1 MADHDFLRG
10 LEDDGLYTPSV
21 KRHSLRKIEIH
32 NYYVSLFSTAMNNQ
46 WLQRAYL
53 GLYSGAG
60 RARVAETDEIVETT
74 VMSAFRVRDPF
85 TKYIFV
91 DNDRRCIEALEGR
104 ISALDDEHDV
114 SLIRRDVCEAV
125 PEIIRAMPAESV
137 QAPDP
142 VRSEEVRRGHDADRV
157 SVCEAGRGTRDRDS
171 IPSWV
176 LGCPRPPTG
185 SASTDADLAGHAVT
199 RNEYFV

>member
-1 MADHDFLRG
+1 MADPGFLRG

-21 KRHSLRKIEIH
+21 KRHSLRKIEVH
-32 NYYVSLFSTAMNNQ
+32 NYYVSLFSTAMSNQ
-46 WLQRAYL
+46 WPQRAYL

-85 TKYIFV
+85 G
-91 DNDRRCIEALEGR
+91 ALQQRSSWPEVFGR
-104 ISALDDEHDV
+104 
-114 SLIRRDVCEAV
+114 
-125 PEIIRAMPAESV
+125 P
-137 QAPDP
+137 
-142 VRSEEVRRGHDADRV
+142 
-157 SVCEAGRGTRDRDS
+157 RDRDS

-185 SASTDADLAGHAVT
+185 SASTDAYLADHAVT
-199 RNEYFV
+199 RNEFFL